1 MPNIPANPDQPD
13 EIETTD
19 TLPVRES
26 YTLNPSPKLTELLS
40 RADDLKSQLDTYRP
54 LKEKEHLWSVLQ
66 EKLRAEW
73 TYHSNAIEGSTLT
86 LGETIFFLQYGLTV
100 EGKPFKDFLD
110 ARNHAEAIELLYEF
124 IRDERSISESL
135 IKELN
140 ALLLAGVTYTKAI
153 DQFGQPTRKPA
164 TPGQYK
170 KLPNTVLRPDGTTH
184 EYVAPIH
191 VPGEM
196 EYLCQWIVA
205 NMNKLH
211 PVITS
216 AVAHYNLVRI
226 HPFDDGNGRGAR
238 ILMNMVLVKNK
249 YPPTIIKLEHRRK
262 YIECL
267 EAANQGNLNPFVE
280 FVTESLIS
288 TETTMLNVLEGNSGN
303 QTGK

>member
-1 MPNIPANPDQPD
+1 MPNIPPNHDQP
-13 EIETTD
+13 EENEMTNL
-19 TLPVRES
+19 LPVRES
-26 YTLNPSPKLTELLS
+26 YTLNPSPRLAQLLS
-40 RADDLKSQLDTYRP
+40 KADELKQQIDRCRP

-124 IRDERSISESL
+124 IRDERPVSESL
-135 IKELN
+135 IKEMN
-140 ALLLAGVTYTKAI
+140 ALLLSGVTYTKAI
-153 DQFGQPTRKPA
+153 DQFGNLARKPA

-170 KLPNTVLRPDGTTH
+170 KLPNTVLKPDGTYH
-184 EYVAPIH
+184 EYVSPLH
-191 VPGEM
+191 VPEEM
-196 EYLCQWIVA
+196 EYLCQWI
-205 NMNKLH
+205 NTDSSRLH

-216 AVAHYNLVRI
+216 ALAHYNLVRV

-238 ILMNMVLVKNK
+238 ILMNMILLKHK
-249 YPPTIIKLEHRRK
+249 YPPTIIKMEHRRR

-267 EAANQGNLNPFVE
+267 EAANQGDRNPFVE
-280 FVTESLIS
+280 FVTESLIT
-288 TETTMLNVLEGNSGN
+288 TETTMLSVLEGN
-303 QTGK
+303 GKGDQPA